1 MGAHNADDLDDL
13 GVSLTT
19 LTANK
24 FCDPAPEVDFL
35 KCLKRAVWVVTNPTR
50 SYSHHIAT
58 LSWSFHLLVLGL
70 VSSFSR
76 GHSFGLKSDCTNTQ
90 KIGSD
95 EKPLWN
101 QNLFEILFQKS
112 QFNQRQQKIRQ
123 YRSEN
128 ISKPSSHTLLQ
139 LLVHMQQQL
148 LVLDLKLSSKQHA
161 ACRFWVMFQENTI
174 NHRFQ
179 IWTCWLIYA
188 NLMNDLHNAEPPQS
202 FKVCQIL
209 VHLNYHFCHSLP
221 AFDRLLCL
229 QDDSVNELTCAIF
242 YWPSFGHIPLLCF
255 LERLLG
261 LTWTEKSGPLSWRPC
276 SHQRKLHY
284 LFQQISTCFKSLKAS
299 APSASVESLA
309 SQKRKKL
316 FDLCHMI
323 RCRPFA
329 KWNNKNF

>member
-13 GVSLTT
+13 GVSLTI

-179 IWTCWLIYA
+179 IWTCWLINLCSFMAPTYA
-188 NLMNDLHNAEPPQS
+188 NL
-202 FKVCQIL
+202 C
-209 VHLNYHFCHSLP
+209 
-221 AFDRLLCL
+221 
-229 QDDSVNELTCAIF
+229 
-242 YWPSFGHIPLLCF
+242 
-255 LERLLG
+255 
-261 LTWTEKSGPLSWRPC
+261 
-276 SHQRKLHY
+276 
-284 LFQQISTCFKSLKAS
+284 
-299 APSASVESLA
+299 
-309 SQKRKKL
+309 
-316 FDLCHMI
+316 
-323 RCRPFA
+323 
-329 KWNNKNF
+329 